1 MFLVYVNELGPN
13 YKGQNVYE
21 FIFSDNLSGIWGEDW
36 DKTPAQG
43 SPTPPQIGT
52 INKVGTLYGS
62 NIQFELIQNSDYFGM
77 CDAVDNVIALCWEIY
92 DDENTTDSRLVFSF
106 GEDLKSVEDK
116 LYTKDLILNY
126 VQNLEYKTK

>member
-1 MFLVYVNELGPN
+1 MIFGLSVLFKPIFAKVETSSLLG
-13 YKGQNVYE
+13 GDAAISLISE
-21 FIFSDNLSGIWGEDW
+21 GI
-36 DKTPAQG
+36 P
-43 SPTPPQIGT
+43 
-52 INKVGTLYGS
+52 
-62 NIQFELIQNSDYFGM
+62 IQNSDYFGM

>member
-62 NIQFELIQNSDYFGM
+62 NVQFELIQNLAD
-77 CDAVDNVIALCWEIY
+77 C
-92 DDENTTDSRLVFSF
+92 
-106 GEDLKSVEDK
+106 
-116 LYTKDLILNY
+116 
-126 VQNLEYKTK
+126 

>member
-21 FIFSDNLSGIWGEDW
+21 FIFSDVVSGIWGEDW

-43 SPTPPQIGT
+43 SPTPPQLEVIT
-52 INKVGTLYGS
+52 KVGTLYGS
-62 NIQFELIQNSDYFGM
+62 EIQFELIQNSDYFGM
-77 CDAVDNVIALCWEIY
+77 CDAVDNVISLCWEIY
-92 DDENTTDSRLVFSF
+92 DDEKATDSRLVFSF

-126 VQNLEYKTK
+126 VKNLEYTTK